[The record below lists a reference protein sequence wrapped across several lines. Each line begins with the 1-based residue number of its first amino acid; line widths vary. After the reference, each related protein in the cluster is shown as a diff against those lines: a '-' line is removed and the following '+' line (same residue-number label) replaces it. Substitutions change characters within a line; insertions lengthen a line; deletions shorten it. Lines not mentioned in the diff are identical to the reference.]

1 MAIMNCL
8 DGVSQKQSQH
18 HAEYTATLICIIK
31 IHIHIIL
38 FKLDHFH
45 PLTSHQ
51 ESLANSISASSE
63 TISQKTN
70 FFPTFLIFLLMTL
83 IDLPTK
89 NNVFTAKPN
98 LLTIF
103 RSPQI
108 VAKSLTLTIRKIPF
122 LFMSHML
129 LELSRK
135 RDRQLWTNID
145 ILVAFLDRYS
155 LSKTASR
162 LVQRYFIHVMRTLGY
177 QHHVE
182 IRIVE
187 FRAIL
192 YRSQHRIGVLFQ
204 QKSTV
209 QTIDFLL
216 VSKSNSIL

>member
-1 MAIMNCL
+1 
-8 DGVSQKQSQH
+8 
-18 HAEYTATLICIIK
+18 
-31 IHIHIIL
+31 
-38 FKLDHFH
+38 
-45 PLTSHQ
+45 
-51 ESLANSISASSE
+51 
-63 TISQKTN
+63 
-70 FFPTFLIFLLMTL
+70 MTL

-129 LELSRK
+129 LESSRK

-155 LSKTASR
+155 LSMTASR

-177 QHHVE
+177 
-182 IRIVE
+182 
-187 FRAIL
+187 
-192 YRSQHRIGVLFQ
+192 
-204 QKSTV
+204 
-209 QTIDFLL
+209 
-216 VSKSNSIL
+216 

>member
-1 MAIMNCL
+1 ML
-8 DGVSQKQSQH
+8 
-18 HAEYTATLICIIK
+18 
-31 IHIHIIL
+31 
-38 FKLDHFH
+38 KLDHFH

-129 LELSRK
+129 LESSRK
-135 RDRQLWTNID
+135 RDQQLWTNID

-177 QHHVE
+177 
-182 IRIVE
+182 
-187 FRAIL
+187 
-192 YRSQHRIGVLFQ
+192 
-204 QKSTV
+204 
-209 QTIDFLL
+209 
-216 VSKSNSIL
+216 